1 MNNSPLARLIDKIMN
16 GSEEDWA
23 PTRRAIIWVSVFA
36 VIFIVAQ
43 TMMKLQMHS

>member
-23 PTRRAIIWVSVFA
+23 QTRRAIIWVSVFT

-43 TMMKLQMHS
+43 TMIRAIM

>member
-23 PTRRAIIWVSVFA
+23 PTRRAIVWVSVFA

-43 TMMKLQMHS
+43 TMIRAML